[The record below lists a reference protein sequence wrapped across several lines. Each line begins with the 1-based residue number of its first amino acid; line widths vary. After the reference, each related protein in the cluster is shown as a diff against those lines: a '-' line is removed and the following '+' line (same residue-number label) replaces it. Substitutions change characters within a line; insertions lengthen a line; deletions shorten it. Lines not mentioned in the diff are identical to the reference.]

1 MTHVLPDKRN
11 LLANNIF
18 FRGVTTEELDKI
30 LSFSSENRYVNG
42 QIIFQKGDF
51 GDSLLAVLDGK
62 VCISASSDDGREI
75 ILNTISRG
83 EIFGEIAFID
93 GVERSATATAC
104 GETTLLTIKRGDFFP
119 FLKNHPEIAIHW
131 LKVLCKKLRD
141 TSERVEI
148 VGLLPVSVSLA
159 RLLIKNIESIG
170 IETSEGIVIDWK
182 KSQQTIANEIGA
194 SRECVNRQLNKWRK
208 QELLSLGGQS
218 LRITITDIDSLTDI
232 ANGAV

>member
-1 MTHVLPDKRN
+1 MTHFLQNKRS

-18 FRGVTTEELDKI
+18 FRGITTQELDKI
-30 LSFSSENRYVNG
+30 LSFSSENHYSNG

-93 GVERSATATAC
+93 GLERSATATAC
-104 GETTLLTIKRGDFFP
+104 GKTTLLTIKSGDFFP

-218 LRITITDIDSLTDI
+218 LRITITDIDRLNNI
-232 ANGAV
+232 ANGSV